1 MTKEQLR
8 QEVAADILTKFTFV
22 NNMNDVMDVWDKV
35 FKDYNLERD
44 PFTHL
49 PCSTVEYYNN
59 KLEYNRQTMIDRYGH
74 CDGLE

>member
-1 MTKEQLR
+1 MNQEELK

-22 NNMNDVMDVWDKV
+22 NNMHDMMDVWDKV

-44 PFTHL
+44 PFTYL
-49 PCSTVEYYNN
+49 PCSTVKYYKN